1 MPFSAGYWCTYK
13 QSVDHIDIHCDFL
26 SEKERNLILGGNA
39 ARILNIDI
47 TE

>member
-1 MPFSAGYWCTYK
+1 MAIKIKLMTENS
-13 QSVDHIDIHCDFL
+13 IHCDFI